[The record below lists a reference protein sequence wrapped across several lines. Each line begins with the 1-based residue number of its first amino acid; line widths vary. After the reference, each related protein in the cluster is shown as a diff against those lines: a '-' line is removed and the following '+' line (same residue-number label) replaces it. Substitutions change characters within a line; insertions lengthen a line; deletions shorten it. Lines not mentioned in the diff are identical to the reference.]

1 MDLKGKVALVTGGAR
16 GIGRGIAL
24 SLARQGAHVAVA
36 DLYQS
41 SAGTAGYDLSTQKEV
56 ETVVDEIRV
65 LGCRALGVPVDV
77 TRWQLVEAMVDTVTR
92 ELGSVDIL
100 CNNAGVIDSGLVVD
114 TTESQWDA
122 MMDVN
127 VKGVFLCSKAA
138 IPGMVRRGLGRI
150 VNISSG
156 AGKRGEPRLAA
167 YCASKFAVLGFTQS
181 VALEV
186 APHGITVNAI
196 CPGKLMTSMW
206 LDHIMDAHTDTE
218 GEARMAAF
226 NEYASRPEH
235 TPLGRPQTPEDIG
248 DAVVYLAS
256 ADNVTGVA
264 LNVSGGST
272 MI

>member
-1 MDLKGKVALVTGGAR
+1 MDLKDKVGLVTGGAR

-24 SLARQGAHVAVA
+24 ALARRGVHVAVA
-36 DLYQS
+36 DLYKS
-41 SAGTAGYDLSTQKEV
+41 SAGTAGYELSERKQV
-56 ETVVDEIRV
+56 ETVVGEIRAQGV
-65 LGCRALGVPVDV
+65 RGLGVPVDV
-77 TRWQLVEAMVDTVTR
+77 TRWELVEAMVKTVAS

-100 CNNAGVIDSGLVVD
+100 CNNAGVIDSNLVVE
-114 TTESQWDA
+114 TTESQWNT

-127 VKGVFLCSKAA
+127 VKGVFLCAKAV
-138 IPGMVRRGLGRI
+138 IPGMIQRGVGRI

-156 AGKRGEPRLAA
+156 AGKRGEARLAA

-181 VALEV
+181 LALEL
-186 APHGITVNAI
+186 APHGITVNAV
-196 CPGKLMTSMW
+196 CPGKLATSMW
-206 LDHIMDAHTDTE
+206 LDHIMDEHTETQ
-218 GEARMAAF
+218 GEERVEAF
-226 NEYASRPEH
+226 NEYASRL

-248 DAVVYLAS
+248 EAVAYLAS

>member
-1 MDLKGKVALVTGGAR
+1 MELNDKVALVTGGAR

-36 DLYQS
+36 DLYQG
-41 SAGTAGYDLSTQKEV
+41 SAGTAGYGLSTQKQV
-56 ETVVDEIRV
+56 ESVVDEIRA
-65 LGCRALGVPVDV
+65 LGSRAVGVPVEV
-77 TRWQLVEAMVDTVTR
+77 TSWQLVEAMVDTVTS

-100 CNNAGVIDSGLVVD
+100 CNNAGVIDSGLVVE

-127 VKGVFLCSKAA
+127 AKGVFLCSKAA
-138 IPGMVRRGLGRI
+138 IPGMVERGLGRI

-156 AGKRGEPRLAA
+156 AGKRGEPRLSA

-181 VALEV
+181 LALEV
-186 APHGITVNAI
+186 ARDGITVNAI

-206 LDHIMDAHTDTE
+206 LDHIMNEHTDTQ
-218 GEARMAAF
+218 GEERVTAF
-226 NEYASRPEH
+226 NEYASEL
-235 TPLGRPQTPEDIG
+235 TPLGRPQTPDDIG